1 MKYHLHQHDN
11 DPKNT
16 ADVVKHKTEK
26 HIIEHC
32 NSWVHIPSMDFNIT
46 EAMWDYVN
54 REQNKSQTT
63 FKEELWNDLQAAC
76 RTIIEEYLKKLQ
88 GNLFKRV

>member
-1 MKYHLHQHDN
+1 
-11 DPKNT
+11 
-16 ADVVKHKTEK
+16 
-26 HIIEHC
+26 
-32 NSWVHIPSMDFNIT
+32 MDFNIT
-46 EAMWDYVN
+46 EAMWDYLN

-88 GNLFKRV
+88 GNLFKKV